1 MNNLKTNFGKAKVLK
16 TKKTSL
22 VQNIFSNVANKY
34 DLMNDIMSFG
44 THRLWKR
51 KLIDIMNIQNNENI
65 IDVGSGTGDLIKLIL
80 KDNPDVFIYAVD
92 LNSKML
98 EFAKKQFKK
107 KQKYK
112 INFIKANAETL
123 PFENN
128 YFDKY
133 VISFCLRNITYID
146 KALEEAFR
154 ILKPG
159 GSFYCL
165 EFSSPETSI
174 INKTYLKYKQNFL
187 PWIGE
192 KITKNKDAYKYLE
205 ESITQFPNQETLL
218 NQLNKVGFKETK
230 YINIFDG
237 IVSIHKGFKD

>member
-1 MNNLKTNFGKAKVLK
+1 MINTKTNFGKAKVLK

-80 KDNPDVFIYAVD
+80 NNNPNISIYAVD

-98 EFAKKQFKK
+98 DYAKKQFNKK
-107 KQKYK
+107 HKYK
-112 INFIKANAETL
+112 INFVKANAEIL
-123 PFENN
+123 PFKDN

-146 KALEEAFR
+146 RALEEAFR
-154 ILKPG
+154 ILKPR
-159 GSFYCL
+159 
-165 EFSSPETSI
+165 
-174 INKTYLKYKQNFL
+174 
-187 PWIGE
+187 
-192 KITKNKDAYKYLE
+192 
-205 ESITQFPNQETLL
+205 
-218 NQLNKVGFKETK
+218 KV
-230 YINIFDG
+230 
-237 IVSIHKGFKD
+237 VSIVRI